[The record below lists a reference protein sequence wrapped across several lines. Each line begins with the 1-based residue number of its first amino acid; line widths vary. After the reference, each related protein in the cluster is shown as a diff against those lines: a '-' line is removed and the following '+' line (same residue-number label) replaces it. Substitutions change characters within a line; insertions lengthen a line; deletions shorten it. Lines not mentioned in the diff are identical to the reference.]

1 MEIIRDI
8 AHVGEKSFAQVAA
21 AIGTFDGVHAGHQRI
36 IGKVV
41 ERARRTK
48 ATAAALTFVNHPLD
62 VLQPDRAPRLITPS
76 PLKERLL
83 RTLGLDLLIAI
94 PFTASLAEMGAEA
107 FVGEILWEKL
117 RVDFLCIGFDF
128 RFGRGRA
135 GTPDLLAEMGKTLG
149 FEVEVVPAIAVEGT
163 PSPLKER
170 LLRTLGLDLLIAIP
184 FTASLA
190 EMGAEAFVGE
200 ILWEKLR
207 VDFLCIGFDFRFGR
221 GRAGTPDLLAEM
233 GKTLGF
239 EVEVVPAIA
248 VEGTVVKSALIRDL
262 LQQGKVSEAARYL
275 TRPYAIVGEIVP
287 GAGRGKGLGF
297 ATANV
302 PPPHDFLIPDGVY
315 AGQAFVGERGYNA
328 AINVGVAPTFG
339 GRDRRVEVHLLDL
352 QDDRAPGY
360 GGSVLVTFWERIR
373 EEVRF
378 TSPEELKAQVAL
390 DIRRARDILSQPA
403 PADWALQG

>member
-36 IGKVV
+36 IGEVV

-135 GTPDLLAEMGKTLG
+135 GTPDLLAEMGKSLG
-149 FEVEVVPAIAVEGT
+149 FEVEVVPAV
-163 PSPLKER
+163 
-170 LLRTLGLDLLIAIP
+170 
-184 FTASLA
+184 
-190 EMGAEAFVGE
+190 
-200 ILWEKLR
+200 
-207 VDFLCIGFDFRFGR
+207 
-221 GRAGTPDLLAEM
+221 
-233 GKTLGF
+233 
-239 EVEVVPAIA
+239 A

-302 PPPHDFLIPDGVY
+302 PPPTDFLIPDGVY

-390 DIRRARDILSQPA
+390 DIRRARDILGQPA